1 MQHFRYASTL
11 NINYQLNQFNNW
23 SCFAVIAFT
32 ECLSYK
38 LYIVYEKESV
48 ATKFSPERLFRKI
61 SCKAGSLFI
70 KNFFFQ
76 VVDLRVYYD
85 STTVFW
91 MIWWNFS
98 EQPSLTTLVCSP
110 LAKMI
115 TRLRKQ
121 SNTQQ
126 VNAWDNKK
134 ITRLF

>member
-32 ECLSYK
+32 EYLSYK

-48 ATKFSPERLFRKI
+48 AAKFSAERLFWKI
-61 SCKAGSLFI
+61 SCKAESLFI

>member
-48 ATKFSPERLFRKI
+48 AAKFSTERLFWKI
-61 SCKAGSLFI
+61 SCKAESLFI